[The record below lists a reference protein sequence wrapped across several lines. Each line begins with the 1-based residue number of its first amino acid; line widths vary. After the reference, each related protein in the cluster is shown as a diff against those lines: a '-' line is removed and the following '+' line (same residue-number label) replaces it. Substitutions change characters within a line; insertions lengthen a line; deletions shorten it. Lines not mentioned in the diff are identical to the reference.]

1 MTSSSVLA
9 KQAGMTV
16 EQWKAEVRFD
26 STDWGW
32 IIMSVGAA
40 IGAGIV
46 FLPVQV
52 GLVGI
57 WIYLLSAVIA
67 YPALYL
73 FQRLFINT
81 LVDAPR
87 CEDYPTVIS
96 GYLGKNWG
104 IFLGFLYFLVTL
116 ICVFMY
122 STALTN
128 DSASFLYS
136 FGVTDVLL
144 SDYSLYGL
152 AIVCMLVL
160 VAAQGE
166 KFLFKISSV
175 MVLTK
180 LLVIICLGLI
190 MVQHWNFANVGAFP
204 DAGYVVKQTL
214 LMLPITLMSILFVP
228 TLSPMV
234 ISYRSRFQSVHV
246 ARFKAKRAMKISFIV
261 LFLTVFGYAVS
272 FNLAMSHEQAVMAY
286 EHNISALAIVAQGFD
301 GNAVRIFSL
310 ILNIFA
316 VVTAF
321 LSVFLGFREAC
332 QGIAMNVIRRF
343 VPEDKINK
351 GLVRKGILV
360 FAVTVCWLAIALN
373 LPVLKLL
380 SLLGPIFG
388 IIACLIPA
396 YLCYKVDFLKKY
408 RGISLGL
415 IALTGVL
422 LLVSPFLNF
431 I

>member
-1 MTSSSVLA
+1 MESTATLA
-9 KQAGMTV
+9 RKAGMT
-16 EQWKAEVRFD
+16 EAQWKTAVKFD
-26 STDWGW
+26 SVDWGW
-32 IIMSVGAA
+32 IIMSIGAA

-57 WIYLLSAVIA
+57 WIYLLSAAIA

-87 CEDYPTVIS
+87 CEDYPSVIS

-104 IFLGFLYFLVTL
+104 ILIGCLYFLVTL

-128 DSASFLYS
+128 DSASFLFS
-136 FGVTDVLL
+136 FGVTDSLL
-144 SDYSLYGL
+144 SDNAFYGL
-152 AIVCMLVL
+152 IIVCALVL

-180 LLVIICLGLI
+180 LMVIVCLGLL
-190 MVQHWNFANVGAFP
+190 MVQHWDLANVGALP
-204 DAGYVVKQTL
+204 DLGYIVKQTL

-234 ISYRSRFQSVHV
+234 ISYRSRNQSIHV
-246 ARFKAKRAMKISFIV
+246 ARYKAKRAMNIAFVV
-261 LFLTVFGYAVS
+261 LFLTVFTYAVS

-286 EHNISALAIVAQGFD
+286 ENNISALAIVAQGFD
-301 GNAVRIFSL
+301 GAAVKVFSL

-332 QGIAMNVIRRF
+332 QGIAMNVLRRF
-343 VPEDKINK
+343 FSEDKINK
-351 GLVRKGILV
+351 SLVRKGILI
-360 FAVTVCWLAIALN
+360 FAIGVCWGAIALN
-373 LPVLKLL
+373 APVLKLL

-388 IIACLIPA
+388 IIACLIPV
-396 YLCYKVDFLKKY
+396 YLCCKIKALNKYK
-408 RGISLGL
+408 GISLAL
-415 IALTGVL
+415 IAITGVL
-422 LLVSPFLNF
+422 LLISPFLNF